1 MEKEK
6 YIVDQLNILDVK
18 VSRAKKK
25 TSQIIKDIV
34 FDLIIVYGC
43 LFGLGAY
50 VTACTIGGLS
60 ALQNGLFDI
69 LLVPTVPGILR
80 NAILGILFAA
90 VVFVFIMLLW
100 LNWIAISN
108 FFRSLGKTW
117 VYQAQFKNIITNEY
131 DAKQPIFFDERKSVS
146 PEKLSL
152 ILVQKIN
159 SKYRIE
165 VSMNKIKLPNE

>member
-25 TSQIIKDIV
+25 VSQIIKDMV
-34 FDLIIVYGC
+34 FGLIIIYSC
-43 LFGLGAY
+43 LFSLGAY

-69 LLVPTVPGILR
+69 LLVSNVPGILR

-108 FFRSLGKTW
+108 FFKSMRKTW
-117 VYQAQFKNIITNEY
+117 VYQAQFKNIITDEY
-131 DAKQPIFFDERKSVS
+131 DTKQPILFDERKSVS

-152 ILVQKIN
+152 ILVQKIS
-159 SKYRIE
+159 SKYHIE